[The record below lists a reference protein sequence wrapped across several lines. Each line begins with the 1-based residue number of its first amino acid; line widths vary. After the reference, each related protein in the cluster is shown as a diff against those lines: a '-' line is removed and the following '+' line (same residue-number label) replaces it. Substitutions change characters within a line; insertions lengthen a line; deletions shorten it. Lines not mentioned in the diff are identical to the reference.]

1 MSRSSGWVWFPFL
14 MSLDTTILVVPRKR
28 GTAFCMVLRWRGFQ
42 GRVYS
47 LEPRLR
53 KRGAAMKQEMQGE
66 SSPER
71 VVWYRD
77 LVEEMTR
84 CAPQVGQTTVPV
96 LMDGRFWQ
104 MVRVVASV
112 PAFVSSAG
120 FAYGAMRGY
129 GD

>member
-1 MSRSSGWVWFPFL
+1 
-14 MSLDTTILVVPRKR
+14 
-28 GTAFCMVLRWRGFQ
+28 
-42 GRVYS
+42 
-47 LEPRLR
+47 
-53 KRGAAMKQEMQGE
+53 MKQEMQGE

-104 MVRVVASV
+104 MVRVGASV

-129 GD
+129 GETEEEALRALCERVHALTWAEQQERGVVAVWDLEASLLAGAV